1 MILVPRV
8 AVCYDGWV
16 HQLGLYGTRA
26 ICAMLSQVV
35 FAFGCLAL
43 CDGGRKVIR
52 LLAKARIRLTSDR
65 RQDVE

>member
-1 MILVPRV
+1 MF
-8 AVCYDGWV
+8 
-16 HQLGLYGTRA
+16 LGLRFAMMAGFTNLVCMYGTRA